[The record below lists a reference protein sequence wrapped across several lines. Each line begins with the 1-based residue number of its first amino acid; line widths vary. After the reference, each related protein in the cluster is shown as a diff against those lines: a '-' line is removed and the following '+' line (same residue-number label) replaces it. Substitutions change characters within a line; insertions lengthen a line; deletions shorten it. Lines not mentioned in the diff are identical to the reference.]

1 MWNLETLQCIQTL
14 TEHTSVV
21 MSLLCWDQFLLSC
34 SLDKTIK
41 VFAILMLI
49 IYIFLWGQVIKLYRF
64 YLFLQVWFATDSGNL
79 EVTYTHNEEHVCF
92 SLSPNLVFLFYSCSI
107 LTCDLESGCQYFWY

>member
-34 SLDKTIK
+34 SLDKTVK
-41 VFAILMLI
+41 VFTILMLI
-49 IYIFLWGQVIKLYRF
+49 IYIFLWGQVIELYQF
-64 YLFLQVWFATDSGNL
+64 YLFLQVWFATESGNL
-79 EVTYTHNEEHVCF
+79 EVTYSHNEEHVCF
-92 SLSPNLVFLFYSCSI
+92 SISPNLVFLLHSCSI
-107 LTCDLESGCQYFWY
+107 LTCYLEFGCQYF